1 MQISWIQKTTLLDYP
16 DKVATIIFTL
26 WCNFRCHYC
35 HNFEFVLPEKAKK
48 FLNDLITEKA
58 FFNFLEQRKEFLDG
72 VVISG
77 WEPTLQKD
85 LYEFVKKIKDM
96 WFLVKIDTNWRDPSL
111 IRKMI
116 DEKLIDYVAMDIK
129 NPIENYNK
137 IVNSTFN
144 KNDILE
150 TISILLEEKIDY
162 EFRSTVVKWVHGE
175 QEIEDMAKMIEWAR
189 KYFLQNYE
197 NKNIL
202 NDFFAW
208 ERFSLEELKTLKK
221 IAEKYVKKCNIRS

>member
-1 MQISWIQKTTLLDYP
+1 MQISGIQKTTLLDYP

-26 WCNFRCHYC
+26 GCNFRCHYC

-48 FLNDLITEKA
+48 FLNDLISENA

-77 WEPTLQKD
+77 GEPTLQKD

-96 WFLVKIDTNWRDPSL
+96 GFLVKIDTNGRDPAL

-129 NPIENYNK
+129 NPIEKYDK
-137 IVNSTFN
+137 IVNADFD
-144 KNDILE
+144 KNNILE
-150 TISILLEEKIDY
+150 TISILLEGKIDY
-162 EFRSTVVKWVHGE
+162 EFRTTIVKGVHSE
-175 QEIEDMAKMIEWAR
+175 QDIEDMAHLIEGAS

-202 NDFFAW
+202 NDFFKG
-208 ERFSLEELKTLKK
+208 ERFSPEELRLLKK
-221 IAEKYVKKCNIRS
+221 VAEKHVEKCNIRS

>member
-48 FLNDLITEKA
+48 FLNDLITEEA

-77 WEPTLQKD
+77 GEPTLQKD
-85 LYEFVKKIKDM
+85 LYEFVKKIKEM
-96 WFLVKIDTNWRDPSL
+96 WFLVKLDTNGRDPRL
-111 IRKMI
+111 LRKMI

-129 NPIENYNK
+129 NPIEKYHK
-137 IVNSTFN
+137 IVNSEFN

-150 TISILLEEKIDY
+150 SISILLEEKIDY
-162 EFRSTVVKWVHGE
+162 EFRSTVVKWVHGSE
-175 QEIEDMAKMIEWAR
+175 EIEDMAKMIEWAS

-197 NKNIL
+197 DKNIL
-202 NDFFAW
+202 NIFFKW
-208 ERFSLEELKTLKK
+208 ERFNPEELRLHKK
-221 IAEKYVKKCNIRS
+221 VAEKYVKKCNIRS